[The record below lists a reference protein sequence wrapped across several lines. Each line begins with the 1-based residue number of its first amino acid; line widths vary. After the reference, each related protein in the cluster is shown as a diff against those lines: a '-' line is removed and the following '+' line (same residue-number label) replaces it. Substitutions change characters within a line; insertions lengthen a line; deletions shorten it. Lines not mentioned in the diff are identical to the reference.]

1 ADQKSAPEGGPVVGH
16 PFYDLDS
23 APKLL
28 WLVIEAHHTC
38 PIHRLRLT
46 LGSARYGGDRHRG
59 ADSAGVALGYTFS
72 LLRRRLAPHG
82 IDLLTIGSNRWGYT
96 EYVSKLEALLGTR
109 PRHRRPARAA
119 SVETFATCTF
129 GSYS

>member
-1 ADQKSAPEGGPVVGH
+1 MGQADQKSAPEGGPVVGH
-16 PFYDLDS
+16 PFHDLDS

-46 LGSARYGGDRHRG
+46 PV

-72 LLRRRLAPHG
+72 RLRRRLAPHG
-82 IDLLTIGSNRWGYT
+82 IDLLTIGSSRWGYT
-96 EYVSKLEALLGTR
+96 EHVSKLEALVG
-109 PRHRRPARAA
+109 AA
-119 SVETFATCTF
+119 TEAPPTCTRRF
-129 GSYS
+129 R